1 MSQFTNP
8 YEPPKSDI
16 AAAPPDS
23 NEYLVDASSGLRLGN
38 LLLDYVGFFLFAF
51 AITFV
56 LQAFAALT
64 GNTVPPA
71 LGQLIGLVE
80 WVAYYVLFEGTLGR
94 TPGKFI
100 TGTRVVNNAGG
111 KPSLGQILGRSF
123 ARLVP
128 FEAFSFLGSR
138 GGWHDR
144 WSHTR
149 VVRIVR

>member
-16 AAAPPDS
+16 AVPPDS
-23 NEYLVDASSGLRLGN
+23 TEYLVDASSGLRLGN
-38 LLLDYVGFFLFAF
+38 LLLDYIGFFIFAF
-51 AITFV
+51 AITFF
-56 LQAFAALT
+56 LQALAALT
-64 GNTVPPA
+64 GSKLPGV
-71 LGQLIGLVE
+71 LGQLIGLFE
-80 WVAYYVLFEGTLGR
+80 WVAYYVLFEATLGR

-100 TGTRVVNNAGG
+100 TGTRVVNRAGG
-111 KPSLGQILGRSF
+111 KPSFGQIVGRSF
-123 ARLVP
+123 TRLVP

-149 VVRIVR
+149 VVRVPR

>member
-8 YEPPKSDI
+8 YEPPKSEI

-38 LLLDYVGFFLFAF
+38 LLIDYVAFFIFSV
-51 AITFV
+51 AISVV
-56 LQAFAALT
+56 LHTLAALT
-64 GNTVPPA
+64 GNKVPA
-71 LGQLIGLVE
+71 ELGQMLGLVE
-80 WVAYYVLFEGTLGR
+80 WVAYYVLFEATLGR

-100 TGTRVVNNAGG
+100 TRTRVVNRAGG
-111 KPSLGQILGRSF
+111 KPTFGQIVGRSF

-128 FEAFSFLGSR
+128 FKAFSFLGSR

-149 VVRIVR
+149 VVRIAR